1 MKDVTYEE
9 LRELFNEDKI
19 SRHAEDMEEY
29 DKFCEERSSKLKS
42 YCEQIVAEISDVHEL
57 IKQYDKICSLT
68 DNTAVYRMFLEK
80 YRTLQIA
87 PDSLPYMYFEV
98 EQFLHDDSRNK
109 SEYLSFGKTLYQKL
123 ILFRKTA
130 EDTALVNMLIYRTL
144 NSLLSTLLNLNHS
157 NESLQLFRKI
167 LYFVKKHFKDE
178 PHLILNEMST
188 YEAFLSLEF
197 GMQEE
202 AGKVR
207 HEILEYCEEHF
218 GHYSTETADALW
230 SLSSWEDGKY
240 RDEAVYILKS
250 IEQTDGTISDMEALA
265 QEYQNEE
272 EYEQEYELRRIVF
285 NYERKKLGENHTA
298 TFDALKRVIQVMK
311 KLGQVNE
318 AETIYIAAK
327 EKQQQFLENQIA
339 TLGDTKKKLHY
350 MEELVDIL
358 LEDKKYDKAIELRK
372 RMVSEAE
379 RICALYSYEYETEKV
394 RFESLLEERGIKSR
408 ERYTDYLKRKLEYF
422 KDRYGLEDWRT
433 INVMHSLVYQFKFE
447 HDLDESEI
455 KKEELTLYEQIF
467 FLVKAKFDNGDCGV
481 YNYTNAMEEYARIL
495 NEFEER
501 KTEALNWQRELVRL
515 LREVEPENASE
526 YLSVMMTRL
535 SEMLKEA
542 GEIAESQR
550 VSDEENAI
558 IEKYW

>member
-9 LRELFNEDKI
+9 LRELFNENKI
-19 SRHAEDMEEY
+19 SHHAEDMEEY

-57 IKQYDKICSLT
+57 IKQYDKIFLLT

-80 YRTLQIA
+80 YFTLKVV

-98 EQFLHDDSRNK
+98 EQILHDDSRNY
-109 SEYLSFGKTLYQKL
+109 SEDLSFGKTLYQKL
-123 ILFRKTA
+123 LLFRMTA
-130 EDTALVNMLIYRTL
+130 PDTALINRLIYRTL
-144 NSLLSTLLNLNHS
+144 NSMLSTLLNLNHS
-157 NESLQLFRKI
+157 NESLQLFQKI
-167 LYFVKKHFKDE
+167 LYFVKKHFKDD
-178 PHLILNEMST
+178 PHLILWEMST

-197 GMQEE
+197 GMQKE
-202 AGKVR
+202 ANKVR

-218 GHYSTETADALW
+218 GHYSKETADAFW

-240 RDEAVYILKS
+240 RDEATHILKS

-272 EYEQEYELRRIVF
+272 EYEQECELRRIVLSHK
-285 NYERKKLGENHTA
+285 RKNLGENHTA
-298 TFDALKRVIQVMK
+298 TFDALKRLIQVMK
-311 KLGQVNE
+311 KLGQVDE
-318 AETIYIAAK
+318 AEKMYSVSK
-327 EKQQQFLENQIA
+327 EKQEHFLEEQI
-339 TLGDTKKKLHY
+339 TILGNVKKKLHY

-358 LEDKKYDKAIELRK
+358 LEDKKYNRAIELRN

-379 RICALYSYEYETEKV
+379 RICGLYSSEYETEKV

-422 KDRYGLEDWRT
+422 KDKYGVEDWQT
-433 INVMHSLVYQFKFE
+433 IDVMRSLAYQFKFE

-455 KKEELTLYEQIF
+455 KKEKLDLYEQIF
-467 FLVKAKFDNGDCGV
+467 FLVKAKYDNGDCGV

-501 KTEALNWQRELVRL
+501 KSEALNWQRKLVRL
-515 LREVEPENASE
+515 LREAEPEDASE

-542 GEIAESQR
+542 GEISESQR
-550 VSDEENAI
+550 IIEEENSI
-558 IEKYW
+558 SEKYW

>member
-9 LRELFNEDKI
+9 LRKLFNEDKI

-167 LYFVKKHFKDE
+167 LHFVKRHFKDE

-240 RDEAVYILKS
+240 RDEVVYILKS

-327 EKQQQFLENQIA
+327 EK
-339 TLGDTKKKLHY
+339 
-350 MEELVDIL
+350 
-358 LEDKKYDKAIELRK
+358 
-372 RMVSEAE
+372 
-379 RICALYSYEYETEKV
+379 
-394 RFESLLEERGIKSR
+394 
-408 ERYTDYLKRKLEYF
+408 
-422 KDRYGLEDWRT
+422 
-433 INVMHSLVYQFKFE
+433 
-447 HDLDESEI
+447 
-455 KKEELTLYEQIF
+455 
-467 FLVKAKFDNGDCGV
+467 
-481 YNYTNAMEEYARIL
+481 
-495 NEFEER
+495 
-501 KTEALNWQRELVRL
+501 
-515 LREVEPENASE
+515 
-526 YLSVMMTRL
+526 
-535 SEMLKEA
+535 
-542 GEIAESQR
+542 
-550 VSDEENAI
+550 
-558 IEKYW
+558 